1 MMSGGLPGPPASLPQ
16 GCISGSAQGGAKSV
30 QALSG
35 RASFS
40 HISRWVLLDLRVG
53 MAKARMR

>member
-1 MMSGGLPGPPASLPQ
+1 LP
-16 GCISGSAQGGAKSV
+16 
-30 QALSG
+30 G